1 MPGFPGHSDL
11 EASVTLYRGD
21 DANGLVSPFEFWA
34 LLDMSLNIVSDRRFE
49 CSMTDAGMVFHQLR
63 ERLLH
68 RNVLVVSD
76 LHQLRQLGGVRV
88 GLRPK
93 TSNAELSIGLLC
105 CPNHGARLR
114 ELIEI
119 RAERTVVT
127 RETLAAEIDQAT
139 ERASDLDQPATV
151 IAGAMAK
158 AKLYGL
164 EAPSKNVQMN
174 INATFNQMTDE
185 ELRFELASLVNA
197 VRAARGQP
205 LVALPVRKG
214 EEDENE
220 KP

>member
-1 MPGFPGHSDL
+1 MPVLSNPRWELFCQNRSEG
-11 EASVTLYRGD
+11 
-21 DANGLVSPFEFWA
+21 
-34 LLDMSLNIVSDRRFE
+34 MSIGKSYMLAGYAT
-49 CSMTDAGMVFHQLR
+49 TDKQVAFACGS
-63 ERLLH
+63 RLL
-68 RNVLVVSD
+68 RNVTVIAR
-76 LHQLRQLGGVRV
+76 LRQL
-88 GLRPK
+88 
-93 TSNAELSIGLLC
+93 
-105 CPNHGARLR
+105 
-114 ELIEI
+114 IEA
-119 RAERTVVT
+119 RAERVVVT